1 MKADRLPYFAI
12 ILTVVMAIV
21 VIGMGVQAT
30 LGFLAARALEDVA
43 VEAQM
48 ARVRA
53 TSSAFLSER
62 VRAAG
67 LGLRLLALDPRL
79 AEADGP
85 AGGLEQALGG
95 RLRDMLAAFPT
106 ASAAYVGFASGSFVY
121 AADLRRLNL
130 AARERMESPEP
141 AVEALRVI
149 VRTPDAQADGRW
161 RFLDVRG
168 AALSTIAVEEESFD
182 PRRRPW
188 FAEALGRDDV
198 VMTGPYL
205 FAASREIGVTFSA
218 VSRDA
223 RAVVGMDL
231 TFDQLSVVMTR
242 QKVTPSTVNLI
253 VMDDGALI
261 AHSDPK
267 ILFHDAGVTDRI
279 VRLADLGDPASRA
292 IATLAGGV
300 SGAPISIDIA
310 GRSFLAIT
318 QPIPMGVGRD
328 ATMIVAAPYDELNER
343 SARLRRDALIL
354 SLATIAIGI
363 VVVIL
368 FARSVSRPIR
378 GLKAQADQIARFDF
392 TPSARVDTRVKE
404 LADLAAA
411 FERLRGVL
419 EGFGRYVP
427 RQLVRRIVRKQR
439 GVRIGGTRRAVTI
452 MFSDIV
458 GYTSMS
464 ETMGPEELMAVT
476 SEYFELVTAAVD
488 EHKGIVDK
496 FIGDAVMAVWN
507 APDLDPD
514 HVANACAAALH
525 SLAAIA
531 AFNRERRARGEPA
544 LETRIGLN
552 TGDGVVGNVGSAD
565 RLNYTVVGSV
575 VNLASRLEGLNK
587 RYGTKIMVS
596 AAVRE
601 AVADRFIFR
610 AIDQVAPAGVSE
622 PVQVY
627 ELLGAEAADPG
638 APGHSALHL
647 LAARWEEA
655 HALYCTGQLEAAC
668 GLFGRLSDDYP
679 DDVPTRNFTA
689 RCRERTAA
697 ADPT

>member
-1 MKADRLPYFAI
+1 MKAGRIPYFAI
-12 ILTVVMAIV
+12 ILTLVMAIV

-30 LGFLAARALEDVA
+30 LGFLASRALEDVA

-85 AGGLEQALGG
+85 AGGLEQALAG

-121 AADLRRLNL
+121 AVDMRRLNL
-130 AARERMESPEP
+130 AARERIESPEH
-141 AVEALRVI
+141 AVEAMRVI
-149 VRTPDAQADGRW
+149 GRLPNGSAEGRW
-161 RFLDVRG
+161 RFFDVRG
-168 AALSTIAVEEESFD
+168 APLSTIAVKDESFD
-182 PRRRPW
+182 PRGRPW
-188 FAEALGRDDV
+188 FAAALGRDDV
-198 VMTGPYL
+198 VVTGPYR
-205 FAASREIGVTFSA
+205 FAASREIGVSFSA
-218 VSRDA
+218 ASRDA

-231 TFDQLSVVMTR
+231 SFDQLSEVMAR
-242 QKVTPSTVNLI
+242 QKVTPSTINLI

-261 AHSDPK
+261 AHSDRE
-267 ILFHDAGVTDRI
+267 LLSQDAGVTDRI
-279 VRLADLGDPASRA
+279 ARLADLGDPASRA
-292 IATLAGGV
+292 LANLARGAGGT
-300 SGAPISIDIA
+300 PISIDID

-318 QPIPMGVGRD
+318 QPIPIGVDRS
-328 ATMIVAAPYDELNER
+328 ATMMVAAPHDELNEQ
-343 SARLRRDALIL
+343 SARLRRNALIL
-354 SLATIAIGI
+354 SLATIAVGIAI
-363 VVVIL
+363 VVV
-368 FARSVSRPIR
+368 FARGVSRPIR
-378 GLKAQADQIARFDF
+378 GLKAQADRIARFDF
-392 TPSARVDTRVKE
+392 AASPRVTTRVRE
-404 LADLAAA
+404 LADLAEA

-439 GVRIGGTRRAVTI
+439 QVRIGGTRRAVTI

-464 ETMGPEELMAVT
+464 ETIGPEELMAVT

-514 HVANACAAALH
+514 HIANACAAALQ

-531 AFNRERRARGEPA
+531 AFNRERRVSGERP

-552 TGDGVVGNVGSAD
+552 TGDGVVGNVGSVD

-587 RYGTKIMVS
+587 RYGSQIMVS
-596 AAVRE
+596 AAVRD

-638 APGHSALHL
+638 APDPSALRL

-655 HALYCTGQLEAAC
+655 HALYRAGEFEAAH
-668 GLFGRLSDDYP
+668 GLFVRLRNDYP
-679 DDVPTRNFTA
+679 DDAPTRNFVT
-689 RCRERTAA
+689 RCLEGTAA
-697 ADPT
+697 GPT